1 MLWYTFLL
9 NVLFINSAL
18 SLDPYEVLEVPK
30 TASLQ
35 DIRKHYKQ
43 LVVEWHPDK
52 NNDPTAQEK
61 FLQLTEAYNILS
73 DSERR
78 KQYDLFGKTD
88 SLSGHE
94 SASRKFHNHM
104 YNPFDEV
111 FSEGFNFPFEE
122 HDISLFHK
130 LSITHRNFEKTYVP
144 KSFSIPHLIL
154 FYSDWCFACLQVE
167 PIFKKLMDE
176 LTPLGVGFITV
187 HVHNEQSLARR
198 LGIGSQLPQIALLT
212 DGRASLFKEPSFSV
226 QKMVEFFRLKL
237 PYKMFVPISEAN
249 VDAFLDNWKEDN
261 KVHALL
267 FQKTLPVRLRYL
279 INAFKHRQTITFG
292 IIAHDLEDSASLFH
306 RFKVPT
312 DKDSLLIFKEDTE
325 RPSAS
330 ITMKSIPI
338 PTLQDITNNNHYL
351 TLPRISSQ
359 SMLDAVCPVKKL
371 CVILFSED
379 SPQHDASRH
388 SLRKFAQ
395 ESRFIH
401 NNIAFM
407 YVFMEKQ
414 PEFVNALTTPE
425 DNSEISLHI
434 AAMWRMDYK
443 KVKYGWLLGDD
454 IDDWK
459 DYNTTK
465 DRLDAGLRSL
475 VNDPYNNLLY
485 DTALK
490 GFSDEYIQ
498 SLGVRII
505 NRIFMHL
512 EMAQQSLSRQHILPA
527 VSLICT
533 VIIIIVLAMI
543 MNHYMKL
550 EEEEIRKSHMQSD
563 SSSYSSES
571 TASTTSSMRNHSVN
585 KEKKHKEKEIK
596 QELKLH
602 ALRAETYNGLC
613 VLLKPGCRTLILF
626 IDNKSSRK
634 LVSQFHA
641 MVWPYRKNKSL
652 MFGYLNIERKQSR
665 EWFKDILLEA
675 LPPDT
680 PLAINPRNCIGTVL
694 SINGYRKY
702 FCMYHAKLTGQYGA
716 KSKDNTIKG
725 KGLGAYLGY
734 NDSDYSDTDEEADLE
749 RGLHK
754 HKAEPSPEYL
764 LEDKLLDGF
773 PNWLDRLFEGTT
785 PRFYIEAWPEFKV
798 A

>member
-1 MLWYTFLL
+1 MLWYSFIL
-9 NVLFINSAL
+9 NVLFINCAV
-18 SLDPYEVLEVPK
+18 SLNPYETLEVPK

-35 DIRKHYKQ
+35 DIRKNYKK

-52 NNDPTAQEK
+52 NNDPAAQGK

-78 KQYDLFGKTD
+78 KQYDIFGTTD
-88 SLSGHE
+88 SFSGHE

-111 FSEGFNFPFEE
+111 FSSEGFNFPFEE

-130 LSITHRNFEKTYVP
+130 LSITHRNFEKSYVP
-144 KSFSIPHLIL
+144 KSFLSPHLIL

-176 LTPLGVGFITV
+176 LAPLGVGFFTV

-198 LGIGSQLPQIALLT
+198 LGVGSQLPQIALLT
-212 DGRASLFKEPSFSV
+212 DGRASFFKEPSFSV

-237 PYKMFVPISEAN
+237 PYKMILPISEAN
-249 VDAFLDNWKEDN
+249 VDAFLDNWREDN

-279 INAFKHRQTITFG
+279 ITAFKHRQTIAFG
-292 IIAHDLEDSASLFH
+292 IIAHDQDDSASLFQKY
-306 RFKVPT
+306 RLPS
-312 DKDSLLIFKEDTE
+312 DKDSLLIFKEDKE

-330 ITMKSIPI
+330 ITMSSIPV

-371 CVILFSED
+371 CVVLFSED
-379 SPQHDASRH
+379 SPQHDDSRH
-388 SLRKFAQ
+388 SLRRFAL
-395 ESRFIH
+395 ESRFVH

-407 YVFMEKQ
+407 YIFIEKQ
-414 PEFVNALTTPE
+414 PEFVHALTSPE
-425 DNSEISLHI
+425 DSSEISLHI

-443 KVKYGWLLGDD
+443 KIKYGWLLGDD

-490 GFSDEYIQ
+490 EISDEYVQ
-498 SLGVRII
+498 SLGARIV
-505 NRIFMHL
+505 NRIFMHI

-527 VSLICT
+527 VSLVCT
-533 VIIIIVLAMI
+533 VVIIVVLAMI

-571 TASTTSSMRNHSVN
+571 TASTTSSMRNHSVS
-585 KEKKHKEKEIK
+585 KEKKHKETK

-602 ALRAETYNGLC
+602 ALRAETYNGLV

-634 LVSQFHA
+634 LVSKFHA

-652 MFGYLNIERKQSR
+652 MFGYLNVERKQSR

-680 PLAINPRNCIGTVL
+680 PLTINPRNCIGTVL
-694 SINGYRKY
+694 SVNGYRKY
-702 FCMYHAKLTGQYGA
+702 FCMYHAKLTGQYGS
-716 KSKDNTIKG
+716 KSKDNSIKG
-725 KGLGAYLGY
+725 KGLGAYLGH
-734 NDSDYSDTDEEADLE
+734 NDSEYSDTDEEADVE

-754 HKAEPSPEYL
+754 YKAEPPPEYL